1 MKTNQEILSQIYISA
16 NDLMQLIPGLK
27 LYKARIYISEI
38 IKEMEKQN
46 MFIPKT
52 RERLASTKLV
62 KKKLGI

>member
-1 MKTNQEILSQIYISA
+1 MKTNKEILDQFYISA
-16 NDLMQLIPGLK
+16 QDLMQLIPGLK

-38 IKEMEKQN
+38 IKEMEELN

-52 RERLASTKLV
+52 RERLASTKLL

>member
-1 MKTNQEILSQIYISA
+1 MKTNKEILDQIYMSA

-38 IKEMEKQN
+38 IKEMEEQK

-52 RERLASTKLV
+52 RQRLASTKLV

>member
-1 MKTNQEILSQIYISA
+1 MKTNKEILDQLYISA

-46 MFIPKT
+46 MFVPKT

>member
-1 MKTNQEILSQIYISA
+1 MKSNKEILDQIYISA
-16 NDLMQLIPGLK
+16 EDLMQLIPGLK
-27 LYKARIYISEI
+27 LYKARIYISEV

-52 RERLASTKLV
+52 KQRLVSTKLI

>member
-1 MKTNQEILSQIYISA
+1 MKTNKEILDQIYISA

-27 LYKARIYISEI
+27 LYQARIYISELI
-38 IKEMEKQN
+38 EEMKKQN

-52 RERLASTKLV
+52 KQRLVSTKLA